1 MSSVSA
7 IGGSYPSPGL
17 AGGAAAALPGAL
29 AVAVDTSV
37 LDAALLQQTTVY
49 QLLKVGGGQALQVL
63 KGTAPA
69 LGQHVD
75 VYA

>member
-1 MSSVSA
+1 MSVVSA
-7 IGGSYPSPGL
+7 IGATYPSAGP
-17 AGGAAAALPGAL
+17 AGGAGAALPGAL

-37 LDAALLQQTTVY
+37 LDATLLQETAVY

-63 KGTAPA
+63 KGLPPA

-75 VYA
+75 AYA